1 MALVLEVARKISL
14 PHSIHCCPNVF
25 FPYQPCYIM
34 NNIYKYEGSDYHY
47 YQTMLQVNIS
57 YTNQKQQEVT
67 CCLTGF
73 LRMFSTSF
81 FSLSL

>member
-1 MALVLEVARKISL
+1 MKAPEILQVNLNSYTLGQGGKPMALVPEVARKISL
-14 PHSIHCCPNVF
+14 PHSIHCRPNV

-57 YTNQKQQEVT
+57 YTNQKQ
-67 CCLTGF
+67 
-73 LRMFSTSF
+73 
-81 FSLSL
+81 